1 MPADF
6 LPKEYHDALIIVRFD
21 IRRTV
26 PKSAIQWLTENT
38 FIVPKDGGGWMATS
52 KGREYVRRLR

>member
-1 MPADF
+1 MSTDR
-6 LPKEYHDALIIVRFD
+6 LPKESPDALIIVRFE

-26 PKSAIQWLTENT
+26 A
-38 FIVPKDGGGWMATS
+38 KDGGGWMATS